1 MGPKG
6 RKIIATVLAVIL
18 IAMMVLSMLSSA
30 FLAL

>member
-1 MGPKG
+1 MSPKK
-6 RKIIATVLAVIL
+6 RQKITTIVAVIL

>member
-1 MGPKG
+1 MDPKG